1 MRDLPR
7 FNPSYYSA
15 HNPPLLKI
23 FCCDAVGLLRD
34 RLRQGSNLVLGLS
47 PQQIFFILILI
58 AAIILFVT
66 EWIRTDIVAVLIVVA
81 LYATRVLK
89 PGEALSGFSSEPAIV
104 VAGIFVL
111 SGALRATGF
120 SNTIGQWIGRLAGS
134 SFSRAISVI
143 MPSVAL
149 MSAFTHH
156 VTTTAVML
164 PVTLDLSREKDIPVS
179 KLLMPM
185 SFAASLGT
193 TITIIGAP
201 AFLIASTTL
210 QESGRA
216 SLGIFSIAPIG
227 LTLSLAG
234 TLFILLIG
242 RFLLPSLSAA
252 DDRTSHFRLEDYL
265 TEIVVTTKSPFK
277 EKTIAEIE
285 EDKKYRFRVLGLIRN
300 QRRLRAPYKQE
311 PLKPGDVLVVRIT
324 PEEMVSIREEPDL
337 ELHPVKQY
345 GDKKQKK
352 ATSNGDEEADEFV
365 QAVVAPRSDLI
376 GRTLRQINFQRRY
389 GAVVVGLWRKDT
401 WLTQEIS
408 KTRLKANDV
417 LVLEGDEESLGNV
430 ADDPAFLMLVP
441 FHGEAKPRRK
451 AWLAGLITLVTVL
464 LAAFNVMTIEMAAVT
479 GAAAVVLTGC
489 INIRQAYES
498 IDARIF
504 VFIAGAIPLGVAM
517 QKSGTA
523 NLIAGWLQRAIGGWP
538 ELSILLVLFAV
549 VAIITQFMSDAA
561 TTALFAPVAVA
572 LAQALGQAP
581 EPFVVTVA
589 MASVIAFLTPI
600 GHHGNLL
607 VYGPGRYKFSDFV
620 KVGTPL
626 TVICALIVALL
637 APLIWKG

>member
-1 MRDLPR
+1 M
-7 FNPSYYSA
+7 
-15 HNPPLLKI
+15 
-23 FCCDAVGLLRD
+23 
-34 RLRQGSNLVLGLS
+34 LGLS

-58 AAIILFVT
+58 AAIVLFVT
-66 EWIRTDIVAVLIVVA
+66 EWIRTDIVAVMIVIA

-89 PGEALSGFSSEPAIV
+89 PEEALSGFSSEPAIV

-111 SGALRATGF
+111 SGALHTTGF
-120 SNTIGQWIGRLAGS
+120 SDTIGQWIGRLAGS
-134 SFSRAISVI
+134 SFTRAILVF

-164 PVTLDLSREKDIPVS
+164 PVTLDLSRERKIPAS

-201 AFLIASTTL
+201 AFLIASTML
-210 QESGRA
+210 QQSGRGG
-216 SLGIFSIAPIG
+216 LGIFSIAPIG
-227 LTLSLAG
+227 LTLSFAG
-234 TLFILLIG
+234 TVFIVLAG
-242 RFLLPSLSAA
+242 RFLLPSRSGAE
-252 DDRTSHFRLEDYL
+252 DRTSHFRLEDYL
-265 TEIVVTTKSPFK
+265 TEIVVTPKSPFK

-285 EDKKYRFRVLGLIRN
+285 ADKKYKFRVLALIRN
-300 QRRLRAPYKQE
+300 QRRLRAPFSDE
-311 PLKPGDVLVVRIT
+311 PLKSDDVLVVRIT

-337 ELHPVKQY
+337 ELHPVKLY
-345 GDKKQKK
+345 GDKKEKK
-352 ATSNGDEEADEFV
+352 AANNGDEEPEEFV

-389 GAVVVGLWRKDT
+389 GAVVVGLWRKDG

-408 KTRLKANDV
+408 KTKLKANDV
-417 LVLEGDEESLGNV
+417 LVLEGDKDSLRNV
-430 ADDPAFLMLVP
+430 AEDPAFLMLVP

-451 AWLAGLITLVTVL
+451 AWLAGAIMLVTIL
-464 LAAFNVMTIEMAAVT
+464 LAAFNVMTIEMAAIT
-479 GAAAVVLTGC
+479 GAVAVVLTGC
-489 INIRQAYES
+489 IGIRRAYES
-498 IDARIF
+498 ISPRIF
-504 VFIAGAIPLGVAM
+504 VFIAGAIPLGIAM

-523 NLIAGWLQRAIGGWP
+523 NLLAGWLQRVIGNWP
-538 ELSILLVLFAV
+538 ELLILLVLFAV
-549 VAIITQFMSDAA
+549 VAVITQFMSDAA

-572 LAQALGQAP
+572 LAQALGRAP

-607 VYGPGRYKFSDFV
+607 VYGPGRYKFGDFV

-626 TVICALIVALL
+626 TIICAFIVALL
-637 APLIWKG
+637 APLIWRG